1 MAAETKKTMVLGAS
15 NNPSRYSYKCVHR
28 LQSFGHE
35 VVPVGIKKG
44 EVGGI
49 TIINEKKEIK
59 NIDTV
64 TMYLSAA
71 NQKEYYTYLLD
82 IISPKRI
89 IFNPGAE
96 NEDLASIAQQ
106 KGIEVEEACTLVM
119 LATDQ
124 F

>member
-1 MAAETKKTMVLGAS
+1 MATETKKTMVLGAS

-28 LQSFGHE
+28 LQDFGHE
-35 VVPVGIKKG
+35 VVPIGIKRG

-49 TIINEKKEIK
+49 PIINEKKPIE
-59 NIDTV
+59 NVDTV
-64 TMYLSAA
+64 SMYLSAA
-71 NQKEYYTYLLD
+71 NQKEYYTYLLEV
-82 IISPKRI
+82 ISPKRI

-119 LATDQ
+119 LSTGQ